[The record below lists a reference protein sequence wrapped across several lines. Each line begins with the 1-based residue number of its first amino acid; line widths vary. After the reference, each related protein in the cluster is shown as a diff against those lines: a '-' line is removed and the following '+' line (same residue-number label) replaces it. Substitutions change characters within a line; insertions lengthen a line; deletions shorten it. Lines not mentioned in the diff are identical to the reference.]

1 MVAHEPYHADDDAMS
16 TSSGASALTI
26 DQAATAEQI
35 QDVRD
40 LLREYTDWAFTSTS
54 GSKDAP
60 TFAGLEE
67 ELAQLPGEFG
77 PPDGRLLLAALDGR
91 PAGCVA
97 LRRHDPTSG
106 EVKRLYVRPG
116 FRGHQIGERLVA
128 TLLEAARTIG
138 YRRLVL
144 DSHRTMTRAHEIYR
158 NAGFR
163 IVDAPDDFPQE
174 LKTLAVFMEMDLA

>member
-1 MVAHEPYHADDDAMS
+1 MS
-16 TSSGASALTI
+16 TSSDPSALAI
-26 DQAATAEQI
+26 DQAATATQI

-40 LLREYTDWAFTSTS
+40 LLREYTDWAFTTTS

-67 ELAQLPGEFG
+67 ELARLPGEFA

-91 PAGCVA
+91 AAGCVA
-97 LRRHDPTSG
+97 LRRHDAMSG

-116 FRGHQIGERLVA
+116 FRGHRIGERLVA
-128 TLLEAARTIG
+128 TLLEAARAIG

-163 IVDAPDDFPQE
+163 VVDAPDDFPHD
-174 LKTLAVFMEMDLA
+174 LKSVAVFMEMDLA